1 MNTRCIYVHFHRKNK
16 SELYRLKFT
25 VNMQHEFPL
34 KISGGTSGRT
44 TSILM
49 TAIAKPPSCLH
60 HEKLMLKAENHSSA
74 KLKIVFF
81 SQLHS
86 TAVVGK

>member
-1 MNTRCIYVHFHRKNK
+1 MAEQYCKHSDNW
-16 SELYRLKFT
+16 
-25 VNMQHEFPL
+25 Q
-34 KISGGTSGRT
+34 
-44 TSILM
+44 
-49 TAIAKPPSCLH
+49 KPPPSLR